1 VNHLLRRLAPLTDAN
16 WKLIDD
22 EAVAR
27 LTPALGARR
36 VVDFNGPFGWTHSA
50 ANLGRT
56 RPLKFEDVD
65 GVDSLQRR
73 VLPLVELR
81 ADFAVS
87 VGELRDHDR
96 GALDPDLDDLDAAAY
111 RIAVAENAAVVHGWR
126 EAAIAGIAE
135 ASPHEGAPLAATID
149 AYPRPIAQAAELLLR
164 RGISGPYALLL
175 GREEYTRVIESAEH
189 GGYPLLDHLR
199 KILDGP
205 IVWCPGVDGALVVS
219 LRGGDYLIESG
230 QDLAVGY
237 QRHDS
242 DTVHLYIE
250 ESFSFVAATPEAA
263 VWLRPHGAGEQRSAK
278 SRRRAS

>member
-22 EAVAR
+22 EIAAR
-27 LTPALGARR
+27 LTPALAARR
-36 VVDFNGPFGWTHSA
+36 VVDFSGPFGWTHSA
-50 ANLGRT
+50 TNLGRT
-56 RPLKFEDVD
+56 RPLKFADVD
-65 GVDSLQRR
+65 GVGALQRR

-81 ADFAVS
+81 ADFALS
-87 VGELRDHDR
+87 LGELRDHDR
-96 GALDPDLDDLDAAAY
+96 GALDPDLDQLDAAAY
-111 RIAVAENAAVVHGWR
+111 RMAVAENAAVVHGWR
-126 EAAIAGIAE
+126 EAAITGISE

-149 AYPRPIAQAAELLLR
+149 AYPGPVAQAAELLLR

-175 GREEYTRVIESAEH
+175 GPDEYTRVIESAEH
-189 GGYPLLDHLR
+189 GGYLLLDHLR

-205 IVWCPGVDGALVVS
+205 IVWCPGVNGALVVS
-219 LRGGDYLIESG
+219 LRGGDYLFESG

-237 QRHDS
+237 ERHDS

-263 VWLRPHGAGEQRSAK
+263 VWLRPDETGAERSAK